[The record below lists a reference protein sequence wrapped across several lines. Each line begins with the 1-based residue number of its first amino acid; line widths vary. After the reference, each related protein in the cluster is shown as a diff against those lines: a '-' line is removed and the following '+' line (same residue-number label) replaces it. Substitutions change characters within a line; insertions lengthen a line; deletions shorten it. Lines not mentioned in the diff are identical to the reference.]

1 MHAVVPEIDWRT
13 THMTRRRIAWMLI
26 LIVDA
31 GYVAWGAGAAAFSD
45 HLLGPWMCGNYN
57 GLFGLGRSS

>member
-1 MHAVVPEIDWRT
+1 
-13 THMTRRRIAWMLI
+13 MTRRRIAWMLI

-45 HLLGPWMCGNYN
+45 HLLGPWMCGNYH